1 MRVRHDSTRP
11 IPPDGRPWQPKDQ
24 RVLIDLVR
32 NGESVEIITKH
43 EYAGNRTPMPQTAR
57 VQNLSAILDVEL
69 VGIEQKG
76 QLLEFR
82 VRVTPKNAPLG
93 LLYEHINVGS
103 VGYMVPLRIIGR
115 VIE

>member
-1 MRVRHDSTRP
+1 
-11 IPPDGRPWQPKDQ
+11 
-24 RVLIDLVR
+24 
-32 NGESVEIITKH
+32 
-43 EYAGNRTPMPQTAR
+43 MPQTAR

>member
-1 MRVRHDSTRP
+1 M
-11 IPPDGRPWQPKDQ
+11 
-24 RVLIDLVR
+24 IDLVR
-32 NGESVEIITKH
+32 NGESVEIVTKH

-57 VQNLSAILDVEL
+57 VQNLSAILDVVL
-69 VGIEQKG
+69 VGVEQKG

-93 LLYEHINVGS
+93 LLYEHISVGS